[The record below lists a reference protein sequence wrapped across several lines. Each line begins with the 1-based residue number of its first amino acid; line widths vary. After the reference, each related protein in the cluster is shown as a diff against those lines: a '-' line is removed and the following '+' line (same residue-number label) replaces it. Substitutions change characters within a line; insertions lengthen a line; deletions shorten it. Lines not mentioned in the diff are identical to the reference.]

1 MKISIESKLII
12 ITIITTI
19 IACISVFVIDI
30 DKENRKERE
39 FLNTQIVTIVDKEYK
54 EPYTTILMRPAM
66 VGKISIM
73 QPYTVHHSAQY
84 NLKVK
89 LDDGREYEISTFKLA
104 YETVEIGKRY
114 KCKDL

>member
-1 MKISIESKLII
+1 MKISIENKLII
-12 ITIITTI
+12 ITIIITI
-19 IACISVFVIDI
+19 VACISVFMIDI
-30 DKENRKERE
+30 DEENRKERE

-54 EPYTTILMRPAM
+54 EPYTTMSIRPAM
-66 VGKISIM
+66 VGKISVM

-84 NLKVK
+84 KLRIK
-89 LDDGREYEISTFKLA
+89 LDDGREYKISTFKLA